1 MKVGIDGKG
10 FGWIDPVPYKEEV
23 DVQGGEITFHINPY
37 ANCTLSKVAY
47 NDNDVTET
55 VKGNKGVLHLTNV
68 GDKDVLSVAF
78 GSEDGV
84 NLCKLDIACEGGG
97 GSYPASAVDCAISSS
112 PKFYIKADD
121 GMIIKTVS
129 LIMEKEEPVDITDA
143 VKANG
148 GVYTIENISKGA
160 AIKAQFDKPQMFTI
174 ECDCGENGT
183 CEPQGVMEVAEDDDF
198 SCTVVAD
205 KGYEIDKV
213 LVDDV
218 NVTGKLVDG
227 CYKFENVSA
236 NHKLYA
242 TFKKVAPMPEN
253 EVKAMQY
260 RQIVT
265 NAYSAFNEAND
276 AILRGD
282 NDKVRVCS
290 LRIERMTSQLLD
302 FFRNNNM
309 I

>member
-1 MKVGIDGKG
+1 MEVGIDGKG
-10 FGWIDPVPYKEEV
+10 FGWIDPVPYNGKI
-23 DVQGGEITFHINPY
+23 DAQGGEITLHINPY
-37 ANCTLSKVAY
+37 AKCTLSKVAY

-68 GDKDVLSVAF
+68 GDKDVLLVTF

-84 NLCKLDIACEGGG
+84 NLCKLKIKCDGNG

-112 PKFYIKADD
+112 PKFYIKAND
-121 GMIIKTVS
+121 GMVIKTVS

-160 AIKAQFDKPQMFTI
+160 AIDAKFDKPQMFTI
-174 ECDCGENGT
+174 ECGCGENGT
-183 CEPQGVMEVAEDDDF
+183 CEPYGTAEVVEDDDF

-205 KGYEIDKV
+205 KGYEIAEV
-213 LVDDV
+213 LVDDK
-218 NVTGKLVDG
+218 NVTGELVNG
-227 CYKFENVSA
+227 RYTFKNVSA

-242 TFKKVAPMPEN
+242 TFKKVSEN
-253 EVKAMQY
+253 EAKASQY
-260 RQIVT
+260 RQIVH
-265 NAYSAFNEAND
+265 NAYSAFDEANE